1 MSIDDSRGISI
12 DTLVVPSIDYSIGI
26 SIDAFLVK
34 LYARIELC
42 SLGFLDQ
49 RSPYSSNPS
58 SIRTDSG
65 LDVSDDLS
73 LQLLGQVLAS

>member
-12 DTLVVPSIDYSIGI
+12 DTLVVPSIDYYIGI
-26 SIDAFLVK
+26 SIDTFLVK
-34 LYARIELC
+34 LYARVELG

-49 RSPYSSNPS
+49 LSPYSRNPS

-65 LDVSDDLS
+65 
-73 LQLLGQVLAS
+73 

>member
-12 DTLVVPSIDYSIGI
+12 NTPFAPSIDYSIGI
-26 SIDAFLVK
+26 SIGAFLVK
-34 LYARIELC
+34 LYARVELC

-49 RSPYSSNPS
+49 LLPYSSNRS
-58 SIRTDSG
+58 SSRTDSG
-65 LDVSDDLS
+65 YDASDDLS